1 MRFTAPTLASLMLAG
16 SLAFSAQAV
25 AQDIAPEPE
34 TAPVVQQ
41 NQHTDQELDMFASS
55 YQAIM
60 EAREKYAAE
69 LEAVEDED
77 KSQAL
82 IARANEEINNLVG
95 RYGLSVEK
103 YNEIAQSLQNDPE
116 LVQRVMDKL
125 Q

>member
-1 MRFTAPTLASLMLAG
+1 MRFTSPALASLMLAG
-16 SLAFSAQAV
+16 SLAFSAQVA

-34 TAPVVQQ
+34 TAPAVQQ
-41 NQHTDQELDMFASS
+41 NQYTDQELDMFASS

-60 EAREKYAAE
+60 EVREKYAAE

-82 IARANEEINNLVG
+82 IAKANEEINNLVG

>member
-1 MRFTAPTLASLMLAG
+1 MRFTAPPLASLMLAG

-25 AQDIAPEPE
+25 AQDRAPEPE

-41 NQHTDQELDMFASS
+41 NQYTDQELDMFASS

>member
-1 MRFTAPTLASLMLAG
+1 MRFTSPTLASLILAG
-16 SLAFSAQAV
+16 SLAFTAQVA

-34 TAPVVQQ
+34 TAPAVQQ
-41 NQHTDQELDMFASS
+41 NQYTDQELDMFASS

-60 EAREKYAAE
+60 EVREKYAAE

-82 IARANEEINNLVG
+82 IAKANEEINNLVG

>member
-41 NQHTDQELDMFASS
+41 NQYTDQELDMFASS

-60 EAREKYAAE
+60 EVREKYAAE

-82 IARANEEINNLVG
+82 IAKANEEINNLVG

>member
-41 NQHTDQELDMFASS
+41 NQYTDQELDMFASS